1 MMILE
6 SGKFYCVF
14 ICRAQKLCHYMLFN
28 KCRSSIQKGIIR
40 KKWRWFFN
48 SDFSVIF
55 SGFLWNYERLA
66 DSWKIKLCILD
77 CCLIHHQF
85 LYLPIIRTVMKKQ
98 SSLIYAYFNLLLLQP
113 NTTILLYTTWFL
125 SKAIFLVAN
134 LNISSPRGCLSNAH
148 FWLGSHQG

>member
-14 ICRAQKLCHYMLFN
+14 MYRARKLCHYMLFN
-28 KCRSSIQKGIIR
+28 KWRSSIQKGIIR
-40 KKWRWFFN
+40 KKCRWFFN
-48 SDFSVIF
+48 SNFSVIF
-55 SGFLWNYERLA
+55 L
-66 DSWKIKLCILD
+66 KLCILD
-77 CCLIHHQF
+77 CCQIHHQF

-98 SSLIYAYFNLLLLQP
+98 SSLIYAYFSLLLFQP

-148 FWLGSHQG
+148 FWLGSRQG